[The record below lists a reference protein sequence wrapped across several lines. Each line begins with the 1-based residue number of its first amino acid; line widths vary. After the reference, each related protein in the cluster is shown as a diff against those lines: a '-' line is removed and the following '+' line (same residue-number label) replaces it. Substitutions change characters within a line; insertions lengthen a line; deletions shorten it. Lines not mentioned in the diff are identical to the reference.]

1 MDCRN
6 IQRVIYEFLYGEA
19 DERKLLTI
27 KAHLDKCKECEK
39 EAEAIASLL
48 RFIKSGA
55 KQDPVPEGARDR
67 MLKEIHRKATKV
79 GNGVGGASDPDDDV
93 I

>member
-19 DERKLLTI
+19 DERKLVTI
-27 KAHLDKCKECEK
+27 KAHLDKCQECKK

-55 KQDPVPEGARDR
+55 KTDPVPEGARDR
-67 MLKEIHRKATKV
+67 MLKEIHRKATTVKT
-79 GNGVGGASDPDDDV
+79 GNGAAGDEDAV
-93 I
+93 